1 MYLSN
6 ADSDRMCSPS
16 RLIGRSKCAKRPFE
30 DYDADYYD
38 TESYW
43 DSEEYYDTADYYD
56 AAVYRMDKI
65 RQSPVFLH
73 SSAIKD

>member
-6 ADSDRMCSPS
+6 ADLDRMCSPS
-16 RLIGRSKCAKRPFE
+16 RLIGRAKCAKRPFE

-38 TESYW
+38 SENYW

-65 RQSPVFLH
+65 RESPVFLP
-73 SSAIKD
+73 SST